1 MKKVESIWAELSA
14 KAQEVAQE
22 STELSEEVKV
32 ELAASAE
39 LNKYVGQV
47 ETAIKQMRDNF
58 KKLNNIVSD
67 IKSQESELDRQINT
81 AENNYKAGDLIKKKA
96 AQILAEIET
105 QAKELGVKTS
115 QVDNYEKLETLAREA
130 VGVSENLYFL
140 QNDAKGLRGALRKV
154 N

>member
-14 KAQEVAQE
+14 KAQEVTQE
-22 STELSEEVKV
+22 STELSEVKV

-58 KKLNNIVSD
+58 KKLNKIVSD

-81 AENNYKAGDLIKKKA
+81 AENNYKAGDIIKKNA
-96 AQILAEIET
+96 SQLLAEIER
-105 QAKELGVKTS
+105 QAKELGVDTS
-115 QVDNYEKLETLAREA
+115 QVDNYDRLQDLSREA

-140 QNDAKGLRGALRKV
+140 QNSAKGLRGALRKV